1 MWCYM
6 QVLGRQAQHGESD
19 CRSAE
24 GRHIQVSAVPNGRC
38 SKRHLLAVLVN
49 VFARGGIFLSW
60 HCGIS
65 LSWHCGIFL
74 SWHCGIFIL
83 WSCVYVSLLGVCGCS
98 FVAIVCGDTWVGDC
112 LVKGF
117 VSLVRAVFR

>member
-1 MWCYM
+1 
-6 QVLGRQAQHGESD
+6 
-19 CRSAE
+19 
-24 GRHIQVSAVPNGRC
+24 
-38 SKRHLLAVLVN
+38 VLVN

-65 LSWHCGIFL
+65 LSWHCGIFLSWHCGIFLSWHCGIFLSWHCGIFL

>member
-60 HCGIS
+60 HCGI
-65 LSWHCGIFL
+65 
-74 SWHCGIFIL
+74 FIL